1 MSYIWAAAGFRE
13 TLARQKMK
21 LDVVYRNKTKVRQ
34 EFKFDAVKPVTEQ
47 NVTVAQ
53 AARDLDVHEM
63 QLVAWVREL
72 TAKTP

>member
-1 MSYIWAAAGFRE
+1 MGTRRQFSRE
-13 TLARQKMK
+13 FE
-21 LDVVYRNKTKVRQ
+21 V
-34 EFKFDAVKPVTEQ
+34 EAVKLLTERSAAVT
-47 NVTVAQ
+47 Q